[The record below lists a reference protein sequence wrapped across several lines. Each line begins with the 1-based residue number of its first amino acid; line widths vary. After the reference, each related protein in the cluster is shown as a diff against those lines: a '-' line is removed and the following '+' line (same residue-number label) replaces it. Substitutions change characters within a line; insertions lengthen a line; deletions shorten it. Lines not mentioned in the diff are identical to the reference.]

1 MDHGIKHGSSH
12 LILFETKP
20 PLEGVDK
27 REVTINARI
36 SAQLQMSAPLR
47 ISAPPKAPNL

>member
-12 LILFETKP
+12 LILVETEP

-27 REVTINARI
+27 REVI
-36 SAQLQMSAPLR
+36 SVQ
-47 ISAPPKAPNL
+47 K

>member
-12 LILFETKP
+12 LILFETEP

-27 REVTINARI
+27 REVI
-36 SAQLQMSAPLR
+36 SVQ
-47 ISAPPKAPNL
+47 K